1 MIEHRLYEMEKWKD
15 GEIVERFVRLMPSI
29 DATYYALKGYSVFDF
44 TESLNMEP
52 EYFETKVKY
61 SY

>member
-1 MIEHRLYEMEKWKD
+1 MEKWKD